1 MPLVRTCSRI
11 GCSVPASTTALVRY
25 EARQIEL
32 RALADEPD
40 PHLVELCS
48 EHAARLTPPRG
59 WTIAGDGLRQAV
71 SA

>member
-1 MPLVRTCSRI
+1 VRTCSRI

-25 EARQIEL
+25 AAREIEL
-32 RALADEPD
+32 RPLVDEVD
-40 PHLVELCS
+40 PHLVELCA

-59 WTIAGDGLRQAV
+59 WTIAGHTVRQSV

>member
-1 MPLVRTCSRI
+1 VRTCSRI
-11 GCSVPASTTALVRY
+11 GCSVPASTTALLRY
-25 EARQIEL
+25 DAREIEL
-32 RALADEPD
+32 RPLVDRPD

-59 WTIAGDGLRQAV
+59 WTIAGHTDRLTV